1 MKKRLLAVALAC
13 SMVAG
18 VFSTG
23 TTSYATEV
31 TTEAVSEEGTGSTVI
46 TDETEETTEAATEV
60 TTEVATDEVEKKTA
74 LDVEKEVKQE
84 LDGQAPEGDVE
95 EDIVVPDSFTMQD
108 ATGITLSSFA
118 TGTLTSRCSDETRYV
133 FNVNTNTS
141 ALPIYAIDENSVL
154 NFNFAG
160 RGISKNDV
168 AAIGFASFTIWESSN
183 GGYGG
188 FGYWD
193 TIYENTGC
201 YGWLNNDSNDSM
213 YADYLMAGDSKS
225 LTDSVY
231 SGSFR
236 LKDVLDWDYHLKNF
250 KYAMAIVIYKDKTC
264 NLIPMTLKGSVIEGV
279 AKIGSTEVEPMYRLY
294 NPNTGEHFYTASME
308 ERESVW
314 NAGWRYEGMSWY
326 APKSGAPVYRLYN
339 KNAGDH
345 HYTTSAS
352 EKDYLVSVGWS
363 YEGVAWRSGGS
374 SPLYRAYNPNAIA
387 GAHHYTTNKAE
398 IDSIVAAGWK
408 YEGKAWNGV
417 GFN

>member
-1 MKKRLLAVALAC
+1 MKKRLLAVVLAC

-18 VFSTG
+18 VFSSG
-23 TTSYATEV
+23 TASYATEV

-118 TGTLTSRCSDETRYV
+118 TGTLTSRCSNGIRDV
-133 FNVNTNTS
+133 FNINTS
-141 ALPIYAIDENSVL
+141 TSELPIYAIDENSVL

-168 AAIGFASFTIWESSN
+168 AAIGFATFDYYEWSD
-183 GGYGG
+183 GDYVGYG
-188 FGYWD
+188 FWD
-193 TIYENTGC
+193 TIFENTGC
-201 YGWLNNDSNDSM
+201 KGWLNNDSNDSIH
-213 YADYLMAGDSKS
+213 AGYLLAGNSKS

-236 LKDVLDWDYHLKNF
+236 LKDVLAWNMFENF
-250 KYAMAIVIYKDKTC
+250 EYAMAIVIYKDKTC

-294 NPNTGEHFYTASME
+294 NPNSGEHFYTASIV
-308 ERESVW
+308 ERDSVW
-314 NAGWRYEGMSWY
+314 SAGWNYEGMSWY
-326 APKSGAPVYRLYN
+326 APKSGDPVYRLYN

-352 EKDYLVSVGWS
+352 EKNYLVSVGWS

-417 GFN
+417 SFI

>member
-18 VFSTG
+18 VFFTG
-23 TTSYATEV
+23 TDSYATEV
-31 TTEAVSEEGTGSTVI
+31 TTEAVSEEGTESTVI
-46 TDETEETTEAATEV
+46 TGETEEATEAATEV
-60 TTEVATDEVEKKTA
+60 TTEKSEEKKT
-74 LDVEKEVKQE
+74 LDIEMEAAQE
-84 LDGQAPEGDVE
+84 LDGQVPEGDVE
-95 EDIVVPDSFTMQD
+95 EDVVVPDSFTMQD
-108 ATGITLSSFA
+108 ATGITLSSSA
-118 TGTLTSRCSDETRYV
+118 TGTLTSRFSNEIRRV
-133 FNVNTNTS
+133 FKVNTSTS
-141 ALPIYAIDENSVL
+141 VLPIYAIDENSIL

-160 RGISKNDV
+160 RGISKDNI
-168 AAIGFASFTIWESSN
+168 AAIGFARFFIREYENSFVS
-183 GGYGG
+183 YGS
-188 FGYWD
+188 YD
-193 TIYENTGC
+193 AIYENTGC
-201 YGWLNNDSNDSM
+201 YGWLK
-213 YADYLMAGDSKS
+213 ADYGMNGDRKS

-236 LKDVLDWDYHLKNF
+236 LKDVVNWGYLKNNRCV
-250 KYAMAIVIYKDKTC
+250 MAIVIYKDKTC
-264 NLIPMTLKGSVIEGV
+264 NLIPMTLKGSVMEGV

-294 NPNTGEHFYTASME
+294 NPNSGEHFYTASIG
-308 ERESVW
+308 ERDSVR
-314 NAGWRYEGMSWY
+314 NAGWNYEGMSWY
-326 APKSGAPVYRLYN
+326 APKSGDPVYRLYN

-374 SPLYRAYNPNAIA
+374 SPLYRAYNPNAVA

>member
-18 VFSTG
+18 VFSSG
-23 TTSYATEV
+23 TASYATEV

-46 TDETEETTEAATEV
+46 TDETEETTEA

-118 TGTLTSRCSDETRYV
+118 TGTLTSRCSNGIRDV
-133 FNVNTNTS
+133 FSVNTSTS
-141 ALPIYAIDENSVL
+141 ELPIYAIDENSVL
-154 NFNFAG
+154 NFNFVG

-168 AAIGFASFTIWESSN
+168 AAIGFATFDYYEWSD
-183 GGYGG
+183 GDYVGYG
-188 FGYWD
+188 FWD
-193 TIYENTGC
+193 TIYENDDC
-201 YGWLNNDSNDSM
+201 KGWLNNDSNDSIH
-213 YADYLMAGDSKS
+213 AGYLLAGNSKS

-236 LKDVLDWDYHLKNF
+236 LKDVLAWNLFEKWE
-250 KYAMAIVIYKDKTC
+250 YAMAIVIYKDKTC

-294 NPNTGEHFYTASME
+294 NPNTGEHFYTASIV
-308 ERESVW
+308 ERDSVW
-314 NAGWRYEGMSWY
+314 SAGWNYEGMSWY
-326 APKSGAPVYRLYN
+326 APKSGDPVYRLYN

-352 EKDYLVSVGWS
+352 EKNYLVSVGWS

>member
-18 VFSTG
+18 VFSSG
-23 TTSYATEV
+23 TASYATEV

-84 LDGQAPEGDVE
+84 LDGQVPEGDVE
-95 EDIVVPDSFTMQD
+95 EDVVVPDSFTMQD

-118 TGTLTSRCSDETRYV
+118 TGTLTSRCSNEIRDV
-133 FNVNTNTS
+133 FNVNTSTS
-141 ALPIYAIDENSVL
+141 VLPIYAIDENSIL

-160 RGISKNDV
+160 RGIKKNNV
-168 AAIGFASFTIWESSN
+168 AAIGFASFAFWEWSD
-183 GGYGG
+183 GDYAGDV
-188 FGYWD
+188 YWN
-193 TIYENTGC
+193 TIYENDGC
-201 YGWLNNDSNDSM
+201 KGWLSNNSNSN
-213 YADYLMAGDSKS
+213 YFLAGDSKS
-225 LTDSVY
+225 LTNSVY

-236 LKDVLDWDYHLKNF
+236 LKDVLDWNLF
-250 KYAMAIVIYKDKTC
+250 ETFEYAMAIVIYKDKTC

-294 NPNTGEHFYTASME
+294 NPNTGEHFYTASIG
-308 ERESVW
+308 ERDSVW
-314 NAGWRYEGMSWY
+314 EAGWNYEGMSWY
-326 APKSGAPVYRLYN
+326 APKSGDPVYRLYN

-374 SPLYRAYNPNAIA
+374 SPLYRAYNPNAVA

>member
-18 VFSTG
+18 VFFTG
-23 TTSYATEV
+23 TDSYATEV
-31 TTEAVSEEGTGSTVI
+31 TTEAVSEEGTESTVI
-46 TDETEETTEAATEV
+46 TGETEEATEAATEV
-60 TTEVATDEVEKKTA
+60 TTEKSEEKKT
-74 LDVEKEVKQE
+74 LDIEMEAAQE
-84 LDGQAPEGDVE
+84 LDGQVPEGDVE
-95 EDIVVPDSFTMQD
+95 EDVVVPDSFTMQD

-118 TGTLTSRCSDETRYV
+118 TGTLTSRCSNEIRDV
-133 FNVNTNTS
+133 FNVNTSTS
-141 ALPIYAIDENSVL
+141 VLPIYAIDENSIL

-160 RGISKNDV
+160 RGISKNNV
-168 AAIGFASFTIWESSN
+168 AAIGFASFFIHEQESN
-183 GGYGG
+183 GYGY
-188 FGYWD
+188 GYWD

-201 YGWLNNDSNDSM
+201 YGWLNNDSNSSM
-213 YADYLMAGDSKS
+213 NADCLMAGDSKS

-236 LKDVLDWDYHLKNF
+236 LKDVLDWDYLKEQG
-250 KYAMAIVIYKDKTC
+250 YAMAIVIYKDKTC

-294 NPNTGEHFYTASME
+294 NPNSGEHFYTASIG
-308 ERESVW
+308 ERDSVW

-326 APKSGAPVYRLYN
+326 APKSGNPVYRLYN

-352 EKDYLVSVGWS
+352 EKNYLVSVGWS

-374 SPLYRAYNPNAIA
+374 SPLYRAYNPNAVA

>member
-23 TTSYATEV
+23 TASYATEV

-95 EDIVVPDSFTMQD
+95 EDVVVPDSFTMQD

-118 TGTLTSRCSDETRYV
+118 TGTLTSRCSNEIRDV
-133 FNVNTNTS
+133 FNVNTSTS
-141 ALPIYAIDENSVL
+141 VLPIYAIDENSIL

-160 RGISKNDV
+160 RGISKNNV
-168 AAIGFASFTIWESSN
+168 AAIGFASFFIHEQESN
-183 GGYGG
+183 GYGY
-188 FGYWD
+188 GYWD

-201 YGWLNNDSNDSM
+201 YGWLNNDSNSSM
-213 YADYLMAGDSKS
+213 NADCLMAGDSKS

-236 LKDVLDWDYHLKNF
+236 LKDVLDWDYLKEQG
-250 KYAMAIVIYKDKTC
+250 YAMAIVIYKDKTC

-294 NPNTGEHFYTASME
+294 NPNSGEHFYTASIG
-308 ERESVW
+308 ERDSVW

-326 APKSGAPVYRLYN
+326 APKSGDPVYRLYN

-352 EKDYLVSVGWS
+352 EKNYLVSVGWS

-374 SPLYRAYNPNAIA
+374 SPLYRAYNPNAVA

>member
-46 TDETEETTEAATEV
+46 TDETEETTEAA
-60 TTEVATDEVEKKTA
+60 TEVATDEVEKKTA

-374 SPLYRAYNPNAIA
+374 APLYRAYNPNAIA